1 MPKQHPPG
9 HLGPSGQ
16 SFWAD
21 VLKLYHL
28 EAPDLARLELACD
41 ALDVIALARTK
52 LADDGLDRVALNAWR
67 DASKLFL
74 SAVRQMGVDLQQ
86 TASGRL
92 PALASPKR
100 NSA

>member
-1 MPKQHPPG
+1 MPQPKPPG
-9 HLGPSGQ
+9 HLGASGRQ
-16 SFWAD
+16 FWLD

-41 ALDVIALARTK
+41 ALDVIALARKK
-52 LADDGLDRVALNAWR
+52 LAANGLDRVALNAWR

-100 NSA
+100 AS